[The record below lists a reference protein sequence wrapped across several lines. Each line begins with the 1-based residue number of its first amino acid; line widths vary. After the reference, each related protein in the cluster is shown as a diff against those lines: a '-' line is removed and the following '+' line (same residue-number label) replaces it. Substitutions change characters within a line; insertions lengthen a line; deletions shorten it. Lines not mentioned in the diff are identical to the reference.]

1 MSVNSIFAGSTPN
14 SRDAI
19 RQQYLNYLALDIA
32 NMTKNLNANK
42 LFKANGATGSAP
54 ADTRSATEKYADF
67 DGLKQSVRS
76 GLRQITDGRE
86 AEIIVA
92 ELTQPEVEFLAGQLP
107 FIIKDLK
114 PKWAL
119 GVPAGSFIPYFRK
132 YMRKNIETEGVEFG
146 IQQPQVGGVGG
157 GFLTTAGNFGSGG
170 DRQRLELVMEEM
182 DNLPEFRA
190 DGRAR
195 NRFDDL
201 QETPNSANEKAKL
214 KFLELTVGA
223 RGKDKETGLLGSG
236 HNLKEYV
243 IKMPTDADREAVAS
257 LNNPIQLDAYDQI
270 INELGETLP
279 HLDDLTELANQALEC
294 RRQGDNN
301 GQFHYLEEM
310 EQRLDGIDWDVL
322 DEVYSINLDVKR
334 LQRGETLSAPKIT
347 EALYNTPEAEF
358 DFTTDRDGGTNPL
371 KFGRDNRNSIGKA
384 LLLDKFGSTPSE
396 FYPEELAFRRPRPP
410 PVEQESSDLPSA
422 YMGQTQTPQPPTRLP
437 AGLTDTLT
445 LEPNEFAELETEE
458 KLQKLDE
465 LLRAGEFAEH
475 PELAP
480 EIIKLSKGIPMSD
493 EELDYLYAHYMILEG
508 KFAPLPDD
516 EDDNSEGFDYDP
528 EYERKYNRDVFPE
541 GGFSDEEG
549 DTAEALADQYGR
561 EPPNYQAMI
570 ESRGLDSVV
579 KDMTEEAFA
588 RLSFGEK
595 KEFIASMVRNGFY
608 DESKYQQPA
617 VNIVMDVRNPTEP
630 EFKKFWRDSLKER
643 KDNELRAL
651 PALPDSDDDEPEAR
665 TPSAKSSRASSVRG
679 SPAGSEGEELV
690 DTPPSSAQKAEKA
703 VPIPDT
709 FDEFN
714 TKSLQNKR
722 DILRSLPV
730 VPAELQ
736 KSINTLKPKARE
748 DTVDTLFKRYL
759 HYKEEEAPQSGL
771 VSSAVKAIEGRTGKG
786 ESTIGSTQ
794 QGSPPKGSSNISG
807 ATEDL
812 FAQSSPAEKARK
824 QIHYPKTTTEFY
836 NLKVPERKAVFER
849 IVGENINGDSVL
861 DHPIFHDEDATFE
874 ITEKD
879 KKTGKE
885 VIRVVRYD
893 PRVAEAVE
901 TFEKDLRVED
911 ISKMSGSRLQ
921 QTWDA
926 IQPFINDLKALN
938 YITGEGMPAPHHIIG
953 THGYGLPHTLTKQT
967 MMGTGLKKKSKPTM
981 VSNDIIHIDFEKG
994 SLPKSKKKGNIIFG
1008 KGLSSVMPQPKLRVE
1023 SKNID
1028 FSKGI
1033 TAEPAYVP
1041 FGTHLLNKHKLKD
1054 NIVMMRTKKGGAIVN
1069 IPTQRVNGKLAK
1081 VLHTICGGGIPQF
1094 ESVMDL
1100 ADDDKALLHRITKTS
1115 KVSDRLS
1122 VPNPNKTKMEEEDNR
1137 FNLLRGEVSIGNDN
1151 PAVIKEFKVLLLKF
1165 MREGR
1170 VPMGQGKA
1178 IMEELLLLGY

>member
-1 MSVNSIFAGSTPN
+1 MSVNSIFAGATPN
-14 SRDAI
+14 SRDTI

-32 NMTKNLNANK
+32 NQTKNLNANK

-76 GLRQITDGRE
+76 GLREITDGRE

-92 ELTQPEVEFLAGQLP
+92 ELTAPEVEFLAGQLP

-119 GVPAGSFIPYFRK
+119 GVPAGSFLPYFRK

-157 GFLTTAGNFGSGG
+157 GFITTAGNFGGAG

-190 DGRAR
+190 NGKGK

-201 QETPNSANEKAKL
+201 VETPNSANEKAKL
-214 KFLELTVGA
+214 KFLELTIGA

-243 IKMPTDADREAVAS
+243 IKMPTDADRELVAS
-257 LNNPIQLDAYDQI
+257 LNDPIQLDAYDQI

-279 HLDDLTELANQALEC
+279 HLNDLTELANQALEC

-301 GQFHYLEEM
+301 GQFHYLEEL
-310 EQRLDGIDWDVL
+310 ENRLDGIDWNVL
-322 DEVYSINLDVKR
+322 DDVYSINLDVKR
-334 LQRGETLSAPKIT
+334 LARGETLSAPKIT
-347 EALYNTPEAEF
+347 EALYNTPPEEALTRYTAQGDE
-358 DFTTDRDGGTNPL
+358 NPL
-371 KFGRDNRNSIGKA
+371 QFGRDNRNSIGKA

-396 FYPEELAFRRPRPP
+396 FYPEELAFRRPKPP
-410 PVEQESSDLPSA
+410 QVEQESSDLPSD
-422 YMGQTQTPQPPTRLP
+422 YMGQNQTPQPPTRLP

-480 EIIKLSKGIPMSD
+480 EVVKLSKGIPMSD
-493 EELDYLYAHYMILEG
+493 EELDYLYAHYMILSG
-508 KFAPLPDD
+508 KFDAPLPDSD
-516 EDDNSEGFDYDP
+516 GNESEGFDYDP
-528 EYERKYNRDVFPE
+528 EHERKYNRDVFPE
-541 GGFSDEEG
+541 GGFSDEG
-549 DTAEALADQYGR
+549 FVPQAPL
-561 EPPNYQAMI
+561 PNYQDMI
-570 ESRGLDSVV
+570 ESRGLDSVIN
-579 KDMTEEAFA
+579 DMTEEAFA
-588 RLSFGEK
+588 RLSFEEK
-595 KEFIASMVRNGFY
+595 KNFIGAMVRNGFY
-608 DESKYQQPA
+608 DESKYRNPA

-630 EFKKFWRDSLKER
+630 EFKKFWRDSLTER
-643 KDNELRAL
+643 KENALRAL
-651 PALPDSDDDEPEAR
+651 PALPDSDDEPEEVAR

-690 DTPPSSAQKAEKA
+690 NTPPASAQKEPASASAQK
-703 VPIPDT
+703 VGGIPDT
-709 FDEFN
+709 LDDFQK
-714 TKSLQNKR
+714 KSLSVRR
-722 DILRSLPV
+722 DILRAITD
-730 VPAELQ
+730 VPIQLKRQFQDFYDTKQAHT
-736 KSINTLKPKARE
+736 KTL
-748 DTVDTLFKRYL
+748 DNLFGLYL
-759 HYKEEEAPQSGL
+759 HYKEEQPTSGL
-771 VSSAVKAIEGRTGKG
+771 VSSAVKAIEGKEGKA

-794 QGSPPKGSSNISG
+794 QGTPAKGSSNISG

-812 FAQSSPAEKARK
+812 QPSSAQKAGK
-824 QIHYPKTTTEFY
+824 EIHYPKTMKAFKAVGVENKRLVIERALKDEILDSPVYTDVDYMDKDKHKILYSQDLSDKSFKMVKFLQKYTPANLTTTQADDFY
-836 NLKVPERKAVFER
+836 EVLLPAIIDAQERKT
-849 IVGENINGDSVL
+849 L
-861 DHPIFHDEDATFE
+861 
-874 ITEKD
+874 
-879 KKTGKE
+879 
-885 VIRVVRYD
+885 
-893 PRVAEAVE
+893 
-901 TFEKDLRVED
+901 
-911 ISKMSGSRLQ
+911 
-921 QTWDA
+921 
-926 IQPFINDLKALN
+926 
-938 YITGEGMPAPHHIIG
+938 
-953 THGYGLPHTLTKQT
+953 GYGLPHPLTKQT
-967 MMGTGLKKKSKPTM
+967 MG
-981 VSNDIIHIDFEKG
+981 G
-994 SLPKSKKKGNIIFG
+994 SLHHTKSALMGEWGSGLPKNKKKGNIIFG
-1008 KGLSSVMPQPKLRVE
+1008 KGLSSVVMPQPKLRVE

-1033 TAEPAYVP
+1033 NAEPAYVP

-1054 NIVMMRTKKGGAIVN
+1054 NIVMMRTKKGGAITN
-1069 IPTQRVNGKLAK
+1069 LPTQRVNGKLAR

-1122 VPNPNKTKMEEEDNR
+1122 VPNPNKSKMEEEDNR
-1137 FNLLRGEVSIGNDN
+1137 FNILRGEVSIGNDA
-1151 PAVIKEFKVLLLKF
+1151 PSVIKEFKVLLLKF